1 MAVLSMEGK
10 HEPRTSR
17 LVFLSIFSSNLTWF
31 VGVFFSKQV
40 NTLTTKD
47 HFPPPPLPPVSGISQ
62 EKVIKSADVKN
73 QLLVCPSSFPL
84 RKQLGELVAQT
95 QTSPRDLNKEALIWK
110 INRCHVQHSICL
122 KHCKTDT
129 VIQKTPNPSILVLY
143 HRLSYWCSL
152 LSLVHGLSF
161 LNVHVSPG
169 FVFFPQLTPK
179 SLHTKSEHAQGRKL
193 CWDVVRSR
201 SQQFTRHR
209 VCHDFHPDKNIEPE
223 LI

>member
-17 LVFLSIFSSNLTWF
+17 LVFLSIFSSSLTWF

-73 QLLVCPSSFPL
+73 QLLVCPSLFPL

-129 VIQKTPNPSILVLY
+129 VIQKPQIPAF
-143 HRLSYWCSL
+143 WCCIIGCHIDAVDFSAW
-152 LSLVHGLSF
+152 F
-161 LNVHVSPG
+161 KFPKCPCFTWICFFSPTD
-169 FVFFPQLTPK
+169 P
-179 SLHTKSEHAQGRKL
+179 
-193 CWDVVRSR
+193 
-201 SQQFTRHR
+201 
-209 VCHDFHPDKNIEPE
+209 
-223 LI
+223 

>member
-17 LVFLSIFSSNLTWF
+17 LGFLSVFSSSLTWF
-31 VGVFFSKQV
+31 VGVFFNKRV

-47 HFPPPPLPPVSGISQ
+47 HFPSSPLPPVSGISQ
-62 EKVIKSADVKN
+62 GKVITSADVKD
-73 QLLVCPSSFPL
+73 QLLVCPSLFPL

-129 VIQKTPNPSILVLY
+129 MIQKTPNPSILVLY
-143 HRLSYWCSL
+143 H
-152 LSLVHGLSF
+152 GLS
-161 LNVHVSPG
+161 H
-169 FVFFPQLTPK
+169 
-179 SLHTKSEHAQGRKL
+179 
-193 CWDVVRSR
+193 WWSR
-201 SQQFTRHR
+201 
-209 VCHDFHPDKNIEPE
+209 
-223 LI
+223 L